1 MDSKTYI
8 KDLIHFPLH
17 SAIFGQ
23 RQKESFTIS
32 QGHSSLGVSC
42 HFITNKLATLPLNK
56 QTHSKP
62 TSLWLRLPAGGLL
75 TWHSSLLMESSSSK
89 TSLILLWGSQYKNV
103 FPGKVFTID
112 LAPTLPSLPAVIP
125 IWIAFWE
132 LACHPLETADSWPC
146 RLFLGMI
153 SFITTSALED
163 FILLCNSWGC
173 GVSFRVLS

>member
-62 TSLWLRLPAGGLL
+62 TSLFTCRWAFDVALIPLDGKFFFQNLLDSLMGL
-75 TWHSSLLMESSSSK
+75 
-89 TSLILLWGSQYKNV
+89 
-103 FPGKVFTID
+103 
-112 LAPTLPSLPAVIP
+112 AV
-125 IWIAFWE
+125 
-132 LACHPLETADSWPC
+132 
-146 RLFLGMI
+146 
-153 SFITTSALED
+153 
-163 FILLCNSWGC
+163 
-173 GVSFRVLS
+173 